1 MVDID
6 DSLKKAL
13 YKKAVGYSE
22 DEITEEWG
30 NDENGKLVLL
40 KKKITKKVYPPDD
53 SAVKTYLDSYSDKK
67 DYESFSDEELIKEQK
82 KLLNELKSDK
92 K

>member
-1 MVDID
+1 MENID

-40 KKKITKKVYPPDD
+40 KKKVTKKVYPPDD
-53 SAVKTYLDSYSDKK
+53 SAVKTYLDSYNDKK
-67 DYESFSDEELIKEQK
+67 DYESMSDEELLKEQK
-82 KLLNELKSDK
+82 RLLKELKSDK